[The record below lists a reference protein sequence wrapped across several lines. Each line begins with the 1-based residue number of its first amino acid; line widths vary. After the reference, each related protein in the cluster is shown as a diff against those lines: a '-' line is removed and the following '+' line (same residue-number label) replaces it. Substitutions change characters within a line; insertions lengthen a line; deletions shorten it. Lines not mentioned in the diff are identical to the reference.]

1 MSKRKDRLTRARF
14 RIGAAQVHPD
24 RLMIVLDGEDHA
36 VEPRVMDVLVLLA
49 ENANETLGAETILV
63 EVWKHAHFGDNPVH
77 KAINALRKIFGDD
90 PKAPRYIETI
100 RKRGYRLIAT
110 VTFPL
115 DYLSFPHQDQPW
127 RGGSPYVGLDAFDDT
142 RADVFLGR
150 SRAIA
155 DCLAAMRRQL
165 EQRRRFLLL
174 VGASGCGKSSLL
186 NAGVI
191 PHLRAPGGFD
201 GLEALSVAHCNLA
214 GTQAEDPLRSLA
226 AAIAGWTLGPR
237 PVFTPQPAEELASR
251 LRDHP
256 ERVGET
262 IDDAFLRYASREL
275 ENRPEAHLL
284 LVIDHAE
291 ALVSGPSRDIERHLQ
306 FERILH
312 GLCESQRIFVIMI
325 VRGDFYLSLIEAFP
339 GIADRKAG
347 DGHVDVLT
355 PRPGELTKIIR
366 SPAALAGLTFEED
379 DSGAR
384 LDDTLRDAA
393 IAHPDA
399 LPLLQHTLQALYE
412 RRSRDNDFLFSAY
425 REIGGLEG
433 ALAHRAEEVFST
445 LGEASRN
452 SLDRVFSRI
461 IAMQPEHDSV
471 SAQRIERASLDPDA
485 RMLVETFVSARLFVA
500 ECDGN
505 RPVYRVAHEALLRQW
520 PRAVDWT
527 RDNRRLLQARERL
540 RHAAARWAREDH
552 RDDHLLNPGRPLS
565 EAQEV
570 AARFPDE
577 LAPLDREYLHRSG
590 QVVSRRNLARK
601 LAIASLTMLTV
612 VSCAL
617 SLYAIDARDTARR
630 RHEDSLRLA
639 DMMLSDP
646 AYSVDGR
653 GADKGEDAR
662 VIESAIAQAK
672 ALGATGK
679 PIEASQKLHKAGE
692 QLMKHA
698 RTEEAR
704 DAFEQAYAHT
714 QATLSNRPDDAEAL
728 FAHSQ
733 SEYWVGYFHYRAKAF
748 EAAKRHWSSY
758 LAHAQALHAAD
769 GREPAYV
776 IELAYAF
783 NNMGSLF
790 LDVDQPLEAR
800 RMFERSETAKR
811 DALAMDPASYDLR
824 FDLIDTQSWIA
835 TADERLGRLATASA
849 AYKDAIAA
857 FRALDP
863 PPGRKVSERDS
874 RLANVL
880 TISANLSASL
890 GDVRGA
896 QQQAE
901 ESISLLTRV
910 GKASR
915 KGYEWRRDLAHA
927 HLEASRISRIAGQRD
942 AMFFHLG
949 KAYALSLKLRD
960 NNQMLPAWQRLD
972 ATIRLLTSL
981 AQSDLDD
988 AEPIDRAVADLE
1000 ALLDVSPRD
1009 RQIRI
1014 ELANAYFLRG
1024 RYLLEKGR
1032 AARARDD
1039 FQEAIEVLGDR
1050 ASVTLDV
1057 KMAAPWVAS
1066 HLMLKQTGGANITA
1080 ASRQRIAATGF
1091 RDYDHGC
1098 VITHCD
1104 SGWRE
1109 RGNPSNIAGTKPM
1122 TSGFDADITPDRR

>member
-1 MSKRKDRLTRARF
+1 MSKHKDRLTRTRF
-14 RIGAAQVHPD
+14 RIGAAQVQPD
-24 RLMIVLDGEDHA
+24 RLAIILDGEEHA
-36 VEPRVMDVLVLLA
+36 IEPRVMEVLIHLA
-49 ENANETLGAETILV
+49 ENTGATHSAEAILL
-63 EVWKHAHFGDNPVH
+63 EVWKHKFFGDNPVH
-77 KAINALRKIFGDD
+77 KAINALRKAFGDD

-110 VTFPL
+110 VAFPD
-115 DYLSFPHQDQPW
+115 DYRRIPLQEHDW
-127 RGGSPYVGLDAFDDT
+127 RGGSPYVGLEAFDD
-142 RADVFLGR
+142 RHADVFHGR
-150 SRAIA
+150 SRMVAE
-155 DCLAAMRRQL
+155 CLTAMRRQI
-165 EQRRRFLLL
+165 EQQRRFVLV
-174 VGASGCGKSSLL
+174 VGASGCGKTSLL

-191 PHLRAPGGFD
+191 PQLRQPGGFD
-201 GLEALSVAHCNLA
+201 GLEALSVARCNLA
-214 GTQAEDPLRSLA
+214 GAQAEDPVRSLA
-226 AAIAGWTLGPR
+226 AALAEWMLGTR
-237 PVFTPQPAEELASR
+237 NVFTVEGADELACWIS
-251 LRDHP
+251 
-256 ERVGET
+256 ERPQRISDT
-262 IDDAFLRYASREL
+262 IDDAFRKLASRDIA
-275 ENRPEAHLL
+275 NQPEAHLL
-284 LVIDHAE
+284 LLIDHAE
-291 ALVSGPSRDIERHLQ
+291 TLVSTASRDPERQAL
-306 FERILH
+306 FESLIH
-312 GLCESQRIFVIMI
+312 AVCKSQRAFVIMI
-325 VRGDFYLSLIEAFP
+325 VRGDYYLSLIESFP
-339 GIADRKAG
+339 GISDQKG
-347 DGHVDVLT
+347 SDGHLDVLT
-355 PRPGELTKIIR
+355 PGRGELGQIIR
-366 SPAALAGLTFEED
+366 LPAAIAGLTFEED
-379 DSGAR
+379 DSGNH
-384 LDDTLRDAA
+384 LDDVLRDGA
-393 IAHPDA
+393 IAQPDA

-412 RRSRDNDFLFSAY
+412 RRSEDGDLRFSAY
-425 REIGGLEG
+425 REIGELEG
-433 ALAHRAEEVFST
+433 ALAHRAEEVFRSLPT
-445 LGEASRN
+445 QAQKSLG
-452 SLDRVFSRI
+452 RVFSRM
-461 IAMQPEHDSV
+461 IAMQPEHENV
-471 SAQRIERASLDPDA
+471 SAKRIDRNALDPDA
-485 RMLVETFVSARLFVA
+485 RALVESFVSARLFVA
-500 ECDGN
+500 EQDGD
-505 RPVYRVAHEALLRQW
+505 RPAYRVAHEALLRQW
-520 PRAVDWT
+520 PRAVGWA

-540 RHAAARWAREDH
+540 RYAAERWAGEGH
-552 RDDHLLNPGRPLS
+552 RDDHLLNSGRPLD
-565 EAQEV
+565 EAQE
-570 AARFPDE
+570 AATRFPDE
-577 LAPLDREYLHRSG
+577 LAPLDREYLDRSG
-590 QVVSRRNLARK
+590 QLVSRRRLVRK
-601 LAIASLTMLTV
+601 LSFASLALLTA

-653 GADKGEDAR
+653 GASNGEDAR
-662 VIESAIAQAK
+662 VIENAIAEAK
-672 ALGATGK
+672 ALGASGK

-698 RTEEAR
+698 RTEDAR
-704 DAFEQAYAHT
+704 NAFEQAYAHT
-714 QATLSNRPDDAEAL
+714 QAALSNRPDDAEAR

-733 SEYWVGYFHYRAKAF
+733 SEYWVGYVHYRAKAF

-769 GREPAYV
+769 GKEPAYV

-790 LDVDQPLEAR
+790 LDVNQPLEAR
-800 RMFERSETAKR
+800 RMFERSEAAKR

-857 FRALDP
+857 FRTLDP

-890 GDVRGA
+890 GDVRRA

-901 ESISLLTRV
+901 ESISLLTRI

-988 AEPIDRAVADLE
+988 VEPIDRAVADLE
-1000 ALLDVSPRD
+1000 ALLDASPRD

-1024 RYLLEKGR
+1024 RFLIDHGHAE
-1032 AARARDD
+1032 RARND
-1039 FQEAIEVLGDR
+1039 FREAIDVLGEG
-1050 ASVTLDV
+1050 ASDSADV
-1057 KMAAPWVAS
+1057 KMASPRVAS
-1066 HLMLKQTGGANITA
+1066 QLMLAQGGHPADVV
-1080 ASRQRIAATGF
+1080 ASARKIAETGF
-1091 RDYDHGC
+1091 MDYDLGC

-1104 SGWRE
+1104 S
-1109 RGNPSNIAGTKPM
+1109 RGLDRTGASKIAGTIPN
-1122 TSGFDADITPDRR
+1122 TPDIDADITPTR